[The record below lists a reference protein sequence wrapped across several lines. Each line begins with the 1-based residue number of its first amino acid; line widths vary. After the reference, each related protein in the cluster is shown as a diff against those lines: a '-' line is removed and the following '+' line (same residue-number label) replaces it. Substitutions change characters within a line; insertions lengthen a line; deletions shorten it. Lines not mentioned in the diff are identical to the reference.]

1 MPDVITAVTTPLDA
15 IEQAFDRAAIYNER
29 SRVAPTAILWPDD
42 KEEWTRLLPRLR
54 ERFPQLLTL
63 GGYDPEK
70 KRGPAIWLKCMIAR
84 TLESADWPE
93 EETPILYLPGV
104 SRQDL
109 RAIEQCPDDIKPLA
123 ELQYRGVMWNQTN
136 GRDWTVR
143 AFLMSE
149 HGGLGLDV
157 AGDEE
162 TLTLLQR
169 TLPELAETPL
179 DRLRGQ
185 RLDADRLRSLVADD
199 PVRDLLTW
207 LSRPEEV
214 EGSWPEERWAT
225 FQEICR
231 DTYDFHPEK
240 DGPVRA
246 AKLLG
251 FKEGSWATVWQRFM
265 EAPDRYSGVPKKLRK
280 ARPSQTGDLFARE
293 PTWPQDNEALEDELR
308 ESFVNLG
315 EMRPDEAAERTRE
328 LEKKHSERRQWVWS
342 KLEQAPLAGA
352 LKHLRALADAV
363 QSPVGGTTP
372 EAVAESYRDGGWKA
386 DKAVLNALKGVREP
400 KDFKAVHAAVNTLY
414 RPWLEDGTEA
424 LQAAV
429 ASDGM
434 PPPPEPP
441 EPESGEV
448 LLFADALR
456 YDVGKK
462 LGERLQFADL
472 EVEMDTHWSALPS
485 LTPTAKLAV
494 SPIAE
499 DISRESTPDEFQP
512 EIDGKTLTIRR
523 FRNRMEEAGHQI
535 IDSDETG
542 DPTGTAWTEIGTL
555 DKYGHNEEWKLARRI
570 DELLTEIVARVRQLL
585 SAGWSKVR
593 VVTDHGWL
601 LVPGELPKEELL
613 HYLAETRWGRCATLK
628 ETSETTHLTVGW
640 HWNPNVQI
648 AMAPDMRVHR
658 KGLGYAHGGIS
669 VQECLVPRIT
679 VGKTGAEQPDAQIS
693 SVEWVRLRCRIQ
705 VDNPTEGLQADLRTR
720 PNDSGTS
727 VATRPKAVKED
738 GTVSIPVPSPEHE
751 GTEVTAVL
759 IDEDEVIHTHPTTVG
774 GNE

>member
-1 MPDVITAVTTPLDA
+1 MPEVITAATTPLDA
-15 IEQAFDRAAIYNER
+15 LEQAFDGAATYNQR
-29 SRVAPTAILWPDD
+29 SRVAPTAILWPDE

-54 ERFPQLLTL
+54 EQLPELLTL
-63 GGYDPEK
+63 GEYDSEK

-84 TLESADWPE
+84 TLETADWPKE
-93 EETPILYLPGV
+93 DTPILYLPGV

-109 RAIEQCPDDIKPLA
+109 RAIERCPDELKPLA

-169 TLPELAETPL
+169 ALPELSETPM
-179 DRLRGQ
+179 DRLRGH
-185 RLDADRLRSLVADD
+185 RLDANRLRSLVFED
-199 PVRDLLTW
+199 PIRNLLTW

-214 EGSWPEERWAT
+214 RGTWPEERWAT
-225 FQEICR
+225 FCEICQ
-231 DTYDFHPEK
+231 DTYDFGPEK
-240 DGPVRA
+240 DGPLRA

-251 FKEGSWATVWQRFM
+251 FKEGPWSTVWQRFM
-265 EAPDRYSGVPKKLRK
+265 EAPDRYPGVPEKLRK

-308 ESFVNLG
+308 ESLTELG
-315 EMRPDEAAERTRE
+315 ETRPDEAAEQVVE
-328 LEKKHSERRQWVWS
+328 LDEEHSERRQWVWS
-342 KLEQAPLAGA
+342 KLEEAPLAGA
-352 LKHLRALADAV
+352 LKHLRALAEAV

-386 DKAVLNALKGVREP
+386 DKAMLNSLKGVREP
-400 KDFKAVHAAVNTLY
+400 DDFQAVHAAVNTLY

-424 LQAAV
+424 LQTAV

-434 PPPPEPP
+434 PSPPDPP

-456 YDVGKK
+456 LDVGKA
-462 LGERLQFADL
+462 LAQRLQFADL
-472 EVEMDTHWSALPS
+472 EVGMDTHWSALPS
-485 LTPTAKLAV
+485 VTPTAKPAV
-494 SPIAE
+494 SPIAG
-499 DISRESTPDEFQP
+499 DISQESTPDEFQP
-512 EIDGKTLTIRR
+512 EIDGETLTIRR

-535 IDSDETG
+535 LGSDETG

-555 DKYGHNEEWKLARRI
+555 DEYGHNEEWKLARRI
-570 DELLTEIVARVRQLL
+570 NELLTEIVARVRHLL
-585 SAGWSKVR
+585 NAGWPKVR
-593 VVTDHGWL
+593 IVTDHGWL
-601 LVPGELPKEELL
+601 LVPGALPKEDLP
-613 HYLAETRWGRCATLK
+613 HYLADTRWGRCATLK
-628 ETSETTHLTVGW
+628 DTSQTTHPTVGW
-640 HWNPNVQI
+640 HWNSNVRI

-679 VGKTGAEQPDAQIS
+679 VGKTGTGQPDAQIS

-705 VDNPTEGLQADLRTR
+705 TQNPTEGLRADLRKR
-720 PNDSGTS
+720 PNDPGTS

-738 GTVSIPVPSPEHE
+738 GTVSIPVPPPEHG

-759 IDEDEVIHTHPTTVG
+759 LDGDDVIHTFSTTVG
-774 GNE
+774 GHE

>member
-1 MPDVITAVTTPLDA
+1 MPELIPANSLIDA
-15 IEQAFDRAAIYNER
+15 LEKAFSRAATYNER
-29 SRVAPTAILWPDD
+29 SRVAPAAILWPDE
-42 KEEWTRLLPRLR
+42 KKEWTRLLPRLR

-63 GGYDPEK
+63 GEYDPEK
-70 KRGPAIWLKCMIAR
+70 KSGPAIWLKCMMVR
-84 TLESADWPE
+84 TLEAADWPE
-93 EETPILYLPGV
+93 EDTPILYLPGV

-109 RAIEQCPDDIKPLA
+109 RAIEQCPEEIKPLA
-123 ELQYRGVMWNQTN
+123 ELQYRGVMWSQTN

-214 EGSWPEERWAT
+214 KNTWAEERWAT
-225 FQEICR
+225 FQEICQ
-231 DTYDFHPEK
+231 DTYNFDPEK
-240 DGPVRA
+240 DGPLRA

-251 FKEGSWATVWQRFM
+251 FKEGPWATVWQRFM
-265 EAPDRYSGVPKKLRK
+265 EAPDRYAGVQGKLRK

-315 EMRPDEAAERTRE
+315 GMRPDEAAERTRE
-328 LEKKHSERRQWVWS
+328 LEEKHSERRQWVWS
-342 KLEQAPLAGA
+342 KLDQAPLAGA
-352 LKHLRALADAV
+352 LKPLRALADAV

-386 DKAVLNALKGVREP
+386 DKAVLNALKGVQEP

-429 ASDGM
+429 ASDGV
-434 PPPPEPP
+434 PPPPDPP

-462 LGERLQFADL
+462 LAQRLQFADL
-472 EVEMDTHWSALPS
+472 EVEMDTHWSALPPV
-485 LTPTAKLAV
+485 TPTSKPAV
-494 SPIAE
+494 SPIAG
-499 DISRESTPDEFQP
+499 DISRESPPDEFQP
-512 EIDGKTLTIRR
+512 EIGGKTLTIRR

-585 SAGWSKVR
+585 DAGWSTVR
-593 VVTDHGWL
+593 IVTDHGWL
-601 LVPGELPKEELL
+601 LVPGELPKEDLP
-613 HYLAETRWGRCATLK
+613 HYLAKTRWGRCATLK

-640 HWNPNVQI
+640 HWNPNVRI
-648 AMAPDMRVHR
+648 AMAPDMQVHR

-669 VQECLVPRIT
+669 VQECLVPQIT
-679 VGKTGAEQPDAQIS
+679 VGKMETGQPDAQIS
-693 SVEWVRLRCRIQ
+693 SIEWIRLRCRIQ
-705 VDNPTEGLQADLRTR
+705 VGNPSEGLQADLRIR
-720 PNDSGTS
+720 PNDPGTS
-727 VATRPKAVKED
+727 VTTRPKAVKED
-738 GTVSIPVPSPEHE
+738 GTVSIPVPPPEHK

-759 IDEDEVIHTHPTTVG
+759 LDGDDVIHTYSTTVG
-774 GNE
+774 GHE